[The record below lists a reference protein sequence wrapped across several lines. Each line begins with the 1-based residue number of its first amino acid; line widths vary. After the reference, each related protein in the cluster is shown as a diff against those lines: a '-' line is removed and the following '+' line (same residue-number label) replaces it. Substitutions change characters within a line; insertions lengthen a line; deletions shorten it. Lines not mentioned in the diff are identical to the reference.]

1 MSQNGQIHFKNL
13 AAKCCKRC
21 VWPFWDIMHW
31 RVKDEL
37 QEPAVSFLTILTENQ
52 FWPASFKVSIFSW
65 RHLDQRRHGNHSS
78 AFSYLLRVYNGNN
91 RTVWNLFEVNIW
103 HRSGV
108 FIVNK
113 FHTLFWC
120 FHCWLKRSKYR
131 LGNNFNFFA
140 YTYLP
145 TWLLKLFFKFSDIFL
160 FICFSCISFTDVI

>member
-1 MSQNGQIHFKNL
+1 MFDCFPIVNPLMHVPNGQIHFKNL

-108 FIVNK
+108 FIVN
-113 FHTLFWC
+113 FEQISHIVLVF
-120 FHCWLKRSKYR
+120 
-131 LGNNFNFFA
+131 
-140 YTYLP
+140 P
-145 TWLLKLFFKFSDIFL
+145 LL
-160 FICFSCISFTDVI
+160 T